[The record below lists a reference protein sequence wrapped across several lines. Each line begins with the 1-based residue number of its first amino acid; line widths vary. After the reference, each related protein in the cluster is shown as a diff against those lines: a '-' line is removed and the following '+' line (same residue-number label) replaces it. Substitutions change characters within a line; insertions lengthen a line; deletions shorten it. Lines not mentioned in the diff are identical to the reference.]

1 MSSAPHARARRGSV
15 GEDAAVLLD
24 DALSALRE
32 KDAENEV
39 LSSALAATRK
49 MLAANETE
57 TAKLRELTR
66 AATNGG
72 DDEKVKLIAALFNKL
87 DQMATRYSSV
97 METPTVAVPSTPEA
111 TKPDEVIALHREL
124 RELKGQFDAMSA
136 GESGGVPSGDVDK
149 LKKQLRAA
157 QDAKIAALAD
167 AEAFR
172 AERDDANDEIER
184 LRRGSRGNDDSSRVR
199 ELESL
204 LAEAQNA
211 MSLLSDDNE
220 ALIVKLRRYEEGKL
234 GAEMAQRAAR
244 NAADAANE
252 VATEAERAIF
262 EAYNR
267 SSGDESLVQEL
278 ETQRELATRRADEVE
293 KLKSIIRDMDEQ
305 REALSQKLRVAY
317 ASLREI
323 ESKKDSSNIFEGT
336 SADKIISLEN
346 ECMRLQD
353 EADAAAEALE
363 EARGRAMREG
373 ASAEE
378 ARRLGA
384 AAEAKVYGAAQARD
398 SAIARARSLEEQLER
413 AAEKERVIAN
423 EAAQYREELAVI
435 SDDLM
440 VMTKEQQ
447 ILNAELLRAK
457 SERDEA
463 LVELSKAKAAQS
475 AAEAEAKAKKKEVD
489 DVAKAYHELGFENRR
504 VVADMDDMERD
515 LRRVKA
521 ALESSDALLEQATER
536 AKTAEAECKAYSTD
550 LQAYQRQVDNLTH
563 ILENSARDK
572 GEDMEALATKLEAS
586 RAMLFDMERSKE
598 MARRET
604 AAAEANLMVVRSRLT
619 DAQSD
624 TETLKHKLRLESNR
638 VKELESLVSAL
649 RTHEHQAVVASG
661 DSSQR
666 SELLRERVSAL
677 QEQNHGLMRQ
687 VEALKE
693 DRKSF
698 VTEVERLR
706 GVIENAASSGTPS
719 KTSTSQTAALVRA
732 EEAAN
737 EQGREVER
745 LSMSL
750 KELQHRC
757 GTLEAALLET
767 ETAASNSKREAL
779 IHARREAEARA
790 ELDGVR
796 RELAISRDALSEAM
810 EGDATNLETRALKV
824 RAQDAERRAA
834 AAEASLASMQRENPV
849 SQTFAEES
857 RVLRE
862 ENERLLHLLSKAN
875 DDLASARKII
885 DEQGYAEGATALLV
899 DERVRT
905 AEEARRR
912 VEHDFEQ
919 LARHMQQMESGTGG
933 NANRMQELE
942 VMNAELEFENSQLRE
957 SLAGTEEAIAVM
969 QRDLARTVEEYAA
982 LGNSLIEDDDEDS
995 L

>member
-124 RELKGQFDAMSA
+124 RELKGQFGAMSA
-136 GESGGVPSGDVDK
+136 EESGGVPSGDVDK

-252 VATEAERAIF
+252 VAAEAERAIF

-336 SADKIISLEN
+336 ACVCRMKP
-346 ECMRLQD
+346 MRPRKHLKKREEERCAKGHLQRKHD
-353 EADAAAEALE
+353 DWAPQRRRKYTERHRLAIRQLL
-363 EARGRAMREG
+363 AR
-373 ASAEE
+373 
-378 ARRLGA
+378 
-384 AAEAKVYGAAQARD
+384 
-398 SAIARARSLEEQLER
+398 
-413 AAEKERVIAN
+413 KERVIAN

-475 AAEAEAKAKKKEVD
+475 AAEAEVKAKNKEVD

-586 RAMLFDMERSKE
+586 RAMLFDMERAKE

-757 GTLEAALLET
+757 GTLEIALLET

-912 VEHDFEQ
+912 VEQDFEQ